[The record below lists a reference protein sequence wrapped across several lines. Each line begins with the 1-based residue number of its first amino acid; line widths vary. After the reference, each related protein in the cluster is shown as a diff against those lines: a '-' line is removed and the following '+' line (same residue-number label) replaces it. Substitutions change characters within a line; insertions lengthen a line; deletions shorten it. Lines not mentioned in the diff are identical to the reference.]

1 MRGTE
6 LARSNLGRLEEV
18 VGVVLHD
25 ARRFLGSG
33 LDLEGIDGVY

>member
-6 LARSNLGRLEEV
+6 SALLNLGRLEEV

-25 ARRFLGSG
+25 ARRFLGSS
-33 LDLEGIDGVY
+33 LDLKGIVGIY